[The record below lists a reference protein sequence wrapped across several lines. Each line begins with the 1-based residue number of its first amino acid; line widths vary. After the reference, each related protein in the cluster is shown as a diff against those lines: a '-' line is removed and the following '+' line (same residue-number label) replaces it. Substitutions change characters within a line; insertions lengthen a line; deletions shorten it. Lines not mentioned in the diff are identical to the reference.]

1 MRINTAMIRIRHIAA
16 SAILIIVAGLVM
28 NACSIIRAPAT
39 PGLPTGTLQGVVTGP
54 SGPIANA
61 EVSVTAADATQ
72 HTGVSNGNGFYSISS
87 IPAGPAT
94 YTVQASGYAQV
105 DGAVT
110 IAADPNTNRQ
120 DVSLNPQ

>member
-1 MRINTAMIRIRHIAA
+1 MIGIKRIGALIAVSVIAGA
-16 SAILIIVAGLVM
+16 SVS
-28 NACSIIRAPAT
+28 ACSIIRAPAT
-39 PGLPTGTLQGVVTGP
+39 PGVATGTLQGVVTGP

-72 HTGVSNGNGFYSISS
+72 HTGVSNSNGYYSISA
-87 IPAGPAT
+87 IPTGPAT
-94 YTVQASGYAQV
+94 FSVSAAGYADV
-105 DGAVT
+105 SGSVT